1 MTLKKILIICILL
14 TICSIIPVIA
24 DSKDI
29 PVAGGKTLISNGSY
43 WITIEPIGDKYPGD
57 KITIIALTNIPVGEE
72 VIVDIGLPTPQ
83 LCPKAGCTEVYKE
96 SKILVKPGNNSLNK
110 TIFDLE
116 TSDFAPNE
124 YFLRERSL
132 DQKTQST
139 VAFNLLARANLT
151 QTTPLHTPKS
161 PLSVIGMCIALIGT
175 VFTFSFLKNSKK
187 GDQLDANNN

>member
-1 MTLKKILIICILL
+1 MYSGCFAIILVSIVLM
-14 TICSIIPVIA
+14 IIPLTAVNQELSPTA
-24 DSKDI
+24 
-29 PVAGGKTLISNGSY
+29 PVNASSDTHY
-43 WITIEPIGDKYPGD
+43 FITIDPIGDKYPGD

-83 LCPKAGCTEVYKE
+83 LCPKAGCKEVYKE